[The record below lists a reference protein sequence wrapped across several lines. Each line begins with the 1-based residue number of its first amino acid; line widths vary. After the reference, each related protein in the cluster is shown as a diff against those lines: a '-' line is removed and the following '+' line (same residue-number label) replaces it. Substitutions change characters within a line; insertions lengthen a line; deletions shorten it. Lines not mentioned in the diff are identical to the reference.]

1 MLCPHCG
8 SGNTRISMTSI
19 TPESTVTRV
28 RSCQGCGKHWTTIEF
43 PVPSKLTE
51 FSFKA
56 TEKKPM
62 LIRQFAWWIQ
72 EQVRRFDE
80 GAA

>member
-1 MLCPHCG
+1 MLCPKCG
-8 SGNTRISMTSI
+8 SHRTVISITSI

-28 RSCQGCGKHWTTIEF
+28 RSCQSCNSHWTTIEF
-43 PVPSKLTE
+43 AVPSSLTE

-80 GAA
+80 DAA

>member
-8 SGNTRISMTSI
+8 SQHPGLNDEHHTRINGY
-19 TPESTVTRV
+19 RV
-28 RSCQGCGKHWTTIEF
+28 RSCAGCQKHWTTIEF

-80 GAA
+80 EAA

>member
-1 MLCPHCG
+1 M
-8 SGNTRISMTSI
+8 
-19 TPESTVTRV
+19 
-28 RSCQGCGKHWTTIEF
+28 GCHKHWTTIEF

-80 GAA
+80 DAA

>member
-1 MLCPHCG
+1 MLCPFCG
-8 SGNTRISMTSI
+8 SSNGRISMTSI
-19 TPESTVTRV
+19 TPEKTVTRV
-28 RSCQGCGKHWTTIEF
+28 RSCQGCGKHFCTIEMT
-43 PVPSKLTE
+43 VPSHLTE

-56 TEKKPM
+56 TDKKPM

-80 GAA
+80 DAA

>member
-1 MLCPHCG
+1 
-8 SGNTRISMTSI
+8 MTSI
-19 TPESTVTRV
+19 TPEKTVTRSVAAKAAASIGQLWKLLFQV
-28 RSCQGCGKHWTTIEF
+28 R
-43 PVPSKLTE
+43 LTS

-56 TEKKPM
+56 TDKKPM

-80 GAA
+80 EAA